1 MSSSTNDWYAHSSLF
16 DPVADA
22 AASVRAAFI
31 RRTYLH
37 LAGAVALFVV
47 IEAMLLQTPLAE
59 AMMRIIA
66 GNRYGWLMIL
76 GGFMVASW
84 LARSLAANM
93 RSLPA
98 QYAGL
103 AFYVL
108 AQAVLFVPLLYI
120 AVHFSSPDV
129 LPTAA
134 ILTGVL
140 FVALTGVVFVTRS
153 DFSFLRTTLMVGG
166 LVALGAIAAGAIFG
180 FTLGLWFSVAMVGL
194 ASAAI
199 LYDTSNILHHYS
211 ADQHVP
217 AALELFASVA
227 LLFWYILQLMMRMSS
242 RD

>member
-1 MSSSTNDWYAHSSLF
+1 MSANNWYVHQAVSY
-16 DPVADA
+16 PVARAEAD
-22 AASVRAAFI
+22 VRAEFI

-37 LAGAVALFVV
+37 LAGAVGLFAV
-47 IEAMLLQTPLAE
+47 IEALLLRTPLAE
-59 AMMRIIA
+59 AMMRVISS
-66 GNRYGWLMIL
+66 GRYGWLMIL

-93 RSLPA
+93 KSRPA

-103 AFYVL
+103 GFYVL
-108 AQAVLFVPLLYI
+108 AQAVLFVPLIYI

-140 FVALTGVVFVTRS
+140 FAALTGVVFITRS
-153 DFSFLRTTLMVGG
+153 DFSFLRTALMVGG
-166 LVALGAIAAGAIFG
+166 FVALGAILAGAIFG
-180 FTLGLWFSVAMVGL
+180 FTLGLWFSVAMVGF
-194 ASAAI
+194 AAAAI

-227 LLFWYILQLMMRMSS
+227 LLFWYILQLTMRMSS

>member
-1 MSSSTNDWYAHSSLF
+1 MSTSDWYAHSAMSY
-16 DPVADA
+16 PVAQAEAD
-22 AASVRAAFI
+22 VRAGFI

-37 LAGAVALFVV
+37 LAGAVALFVALETV
-47 IEAMLLQTPLAE
+47 LLRSPLAE
-59 AMMRIIA
+59 AMMRVIA

-93 RSLPA
+93 RSVPA

-120 AVHFSSPDV
+120 AVNFSSPDV

-134 ILTGVL
+134 MLTGVL
-140 FVALTGVVFVTRS
+140 FVGLTGVVFITRS
-153 DFSFLRTTLMVGG
+153 DFSFLRTILMVGG
-166 LVALGAIAAGAIFG
+166 FLALGAIAAGAIFG
-180 FTLGLWFSVAMVGL
+180 FSLGLWFSVAMVGF
-194 ASAAI
+194 AAAAI
-199 LYDTSNILHHYS
+199 LYDTSNILHHYA

-227 LLFWYILQLMMRMSS
+227 LLFWYVLQLTMRMSS